1 MSSQQNLKSN
11 GGLLDEIVFLAR
23 TDDVD
28 DLAFLDRLVR
38 ATPGYSKN
46 DLGGGRASRVTYGQA
61 WGMAVE
67 RGVMYVKI
75 DDDIVSCFAFCFCYW
90 LGGYVRAS

>member
-1 MSSQQNLKSN
+1 MR
-11 GGLLDEIVFLAR
+11 E
-23 TDDVD
+23 
-28 DLAFLDRLVR
+28 
-38 ATPGYSKN
+38 TPGYSKN

-75 DDDIVSCFAFCFCYW
+75 DDDIVSFFAFCFCYW
-90 LGGYVRAS
+90 LGGYGRAS